1 MTQLQQ
7 YEIKELTIQN
17 QTIQYRAFQNV
28 PYVRNIIDQEYQ
40 QLNIFVPESFYQGE
54 SINGYTLKTAPVF
67 IPNSVGGY
75 MPGKLCEPGK
85 KEWSDQEEPN
95 TIFRALQ
102 HGYVVVAPAIRGR
115 VLKAEDGTNT
125 GKAPACI
132 IDYKAAVRFLKYH
145 RNELPGDMDKIITN
159 GTSAGG
165 ALSSLMGAT
174 GNHPDYEEELKKV
187 GAYEATD
194 DVFAASCYCP
204 ITNLDHA
211 DMAYEWQFNGEYHAE
226 WGGEMD
232 EKLIQTSKEEAAL
245 FIPYLN
251 SLQLKDEN
259 GNLLSLD
266 ENGNGTFKEYCCK
279 KVIESAQRAVNK
291 GIDLSGKNWLTIQNG
306 QVVDMDFTRYIKDI
320 TRMKKAPAFDAL
332 TMESWENHVFGD
344 ALHEYAHFTE
354 YSFMHSDVQEKNMAT
369 GLVRKMMN
377 PLNYIKDTQ
386 AVTTKHWRIRHGE
399 RDRDTSIAISAIL
412 TLSLQMQGCEVD
424 YHLPWDTPHAGDY
437 DLEELFAWIDSI
449 VKAR

>member
-17 QTIQYRAFQNV
+17 QTITYRAFQNV
-28 PYVRNIIDQEYQ
+28 PYVRNIIDREYQ
-40 QLNIFVPESFYQGE
+40 QLNIFAPESYYQGE
-54 SINGYTLKTAPVF
+54 GINGYTLHTAPVF
-67 IPNSVGGY
+67 MPNSVGGY

-85 KEWSDQEEPN
+85 KEWSDKEEPN

-174 GNHPDYEEELKKV
+174 GNHPDYEEELKKL

-211 DMAYEWQFNGEYHAE
+211 DMAYEWQFAGEYHAE

-232 EKLIQTSKEEAAL
+232 EKLIQTSKEEAKL

-251 SLQLKDEN
+251 GLHLTDEK
-259 GNLLSLD
+259 GTLLSLGED
-266 ENGNGTFKEYCCK
+266 GNGSFKEYCCK
-279 KVIESAQRAVNK
+279 KILESAQKVLNQDM
-291 GIDLSGKNWLTIQNG
+291 DLTDKNWLSIQNG
-306 QVVDMDFTRYIKDI
+306 QATAMDFAKYIKDI
-320 TRMKKAPAFDAL
+320 TRMKMAPAFDSL
-332 TMESWENHVFGD
+332 TMTSWENELFGD
-344 ALHEYAHFTE
+344 ETHDSGHFTG
-354 YSFMHSDVQEKNMAT
+354 YSMEHSNAEKSHMAT
-369 GLVRKMMN
+369 ANVIKMMN
-377 PLNYIKDTQ
+377 PMNYIKDTQ
-386 AVTTKHWRIRHGE
+386 AITAKYWRIRHGE
-399 RDRDTSIAISAIL
+399 RDRDTSIAISAML
-412 TLSLQMQGCEVD
+412 ALSLQMHGMKVD
-424 YHLPWDTPHAGDY
+424 YHLPWDIPHAGDY
-437 DLEELFAWIDSI
+437 DIEELFAWVDSI
-449 VKAR
+449 AK